1 MGHWNHRV
9 VKRIV
14 REFDEDVEWFGVH
27 EVFYGLPGESEPS
40 WTDEPISVK
49 GESIDELR
57 ETLERMLRAL
67 DRPIIDD
74 TEKEL
79 GTGTPD

>member
-14 REFDEDVEWFGVH
+14 REFDKDVEWFGIH
-27 EVFYGLPGESEPS
+27 ECFYGPSDESG
-40 WTDEPISVK
+40 WTDEPITVE

-57 ETLERMLRAL
+57 EALERMLRCL
-67 DRPIIDD
+67 DRPVIDGTKD
-74 TEKEL
+74 T
-79 GTGTPD
+79 